1 MIALGVILLLIG
13 NIWILVYAFRTS
25 ILWGLGSLFI
35 PFVGLIFVL
44 LNLRDTWKPLLLE
57 IVGFVIIFIN
67 YDQVRHL

>member
-1 MIALGVILLLIG
+1 MIALGVILLLVG
-13 NIWILVYAFRTS
+13 NIWILVYAFKAS
-25 ILWGLGSLFI
+25 IWWGLGSLFI

-57 IVGFVIIFIN
+57 IVGFVILFIN